1 MGTINN
7 SFDKLYQ
14 YIQSRKDIDN
24 KHSSDIEELKDK
36 VVKLDNKIDN
46 NDISFKVSYNL
57 LEIKKGSE

>member
-24 KHSSDIEELKDK
+24 KHSSDIEDLKDK

-46 NDISFKVSYNL
+46 NAVSFQVSYNL

>member
-24 KHSSDIEELKDK
+24 KHSTKT
-36 VVKLDNKIDN
+36 
-46 NDISFKVSYNL
+46 
-57 LEIKKGSE
+57 IKKENIENNMLSS